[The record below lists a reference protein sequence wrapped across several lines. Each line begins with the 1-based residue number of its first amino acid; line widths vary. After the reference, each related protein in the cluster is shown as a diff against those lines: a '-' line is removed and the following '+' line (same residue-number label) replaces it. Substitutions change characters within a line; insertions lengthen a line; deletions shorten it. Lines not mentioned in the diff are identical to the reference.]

1 MRAMARLLEGALVFT
16 FLAHGLAML
25 GMLFLLLPGMPG
37 GTADEAAR
45 VAYVAAHPLRWRL
58 GWSTWQLTALSD
70 LLLGWAL
77 LRTPWI
83 PRRPAIVTFVITLA
97 ALVPDQGGQLLWV
110 TRGVD
115 LAREAIRTGDPAGY
129 LTFEAWVF
137 PIVAGW
143 GATLYTVG
151 AVGWTWCFAA
161 AGTWTRTLTWLS
173 VAVWGVFAVVSPAL
187 LLPPQW
193 RIPPA
198 VVSVAN
204 ALGFVLMEAWFLLV
218 ALQVRR
224 ARPPVA

>member
-1 MRAMARLLEGALVFT
+1 MSRLLEGALVFT

-25 GMLFLLLPGMPG
+25 GMLALLLPGMPG
-37 GTADEAAR
+37 GTADDVAR
-45 VAYVAAHPLRWRL
+45 VAYVAEHPIRWRL

-83 PRRPAIVTFVITLA
+83 PRTPAILTFLVTLA

-115 LAREAIRTGDPAGY
+115 LAREAARTGDVAPY
-129 LTFEAWVF
+129 LEFEGWVF
-137 PIVAGW
+137 PVVAGW

-161 AGTWTRTLTWLS
+161 AGTWSRTLTWLS
-173 VAVWGVFAVVSPAL
+173 VAVWGVFAIVSPAL

-193 RIPPA
+193 RIPSA

-204 ALGFVLMEAWFLLV
+204 AVGFVLMEAWFLLV
-218 ALQVRR
+218 ALEVRR
-224 ARPPVA
+224 RAGRAGG